1 MSDLRTEQPPV
12 RGLGPARPD
21 GASASGLGLGP
32 RRPAGLAPGAVITR
46 SLGDILG
53 SGWARLGL
61 WTVAVAAALV
71 DVGTFYQVLVTV
83 LDAPERV
90 VWVVVFGF
98 AAVALT
104 LAHWAGWQS
113 RQYQNP
119 RSAHRSRLLAA
130 GLFLVWFGLGVLAF
144 VIRYQL
150 AQADSSNASTVDTNG
165 TVSTASGGIDKTT
178 EHYAAVF
185 FFMLY
190 IATGAVAGVAGYFR
204 PDPAARQ
211 LGRAQR
217 RRARAARRHA
227 RTAEQFTRLETTKA
241 KIEKR
246 IEDAHR
252 RREEARQAAEERCRS
267 AAERLKAQSSLYL
280 RRAVPVPDAPNTTPM
295 PEAPEPPELPD
306 RPEPDDPHPLTS
318 LTSLND
324 LNAPNTDTGSQHKE
338 ASS

>member
-1 MSDLRTEQPPV
+1 MKDLTVSPHRRT
-12 RGLGPARPD
+12 GLN
-21 GASASGLGLGP
+21 
-32 RRPAGLAPGAVITR
+32 AGDVTTR

-53 SGWARLGL
+53 SGWTRLGL
-61 WTVAVAAALV
+61 WAVALAAALV

-113 RQYQNP
+113 RQHRDP
-119 RSAHRSRLLAA
+119 RSPHRSRLLAVL
-130 GLFLVWFGLGVLAF
+130 LFAVWFGLGVLAF

-150 AQADSSNASTVDTNG
+150 AQADSSDTSTVDTNG
-165 TVSTASGGIDKTT
+165 AVSTVSGGIDETT
-178 EHYAAVF
+178 EHYAALF

-190 IATGAVAGVAGYFR
+190 IATGAVAAVAGYFR

-211 LGRAQR
+211 VGRAQR

-227 RTAEQFTRLETTKA
+227 RTAQQYTRVERTA
-241 KIEKR
+241 EKIEQAR
-246 IEDAHR
+246 R
-252 RREEARQAAEERCRS
+252 RREVARQATEDQCRS
-267 AAERLKAQSSLYL
+267 AAERLKAQACLFL
-280 RRAVPVPDAPNTTPM
+280 RRSAP
-295 PEAPEPPELPD
+295 APAHHE
-306 RPEPDDPHPLTS
+306 
-318 LTSLND
+318 
-324 LNAPNTDTGSQHKE
+324 E

>member
-1 MSDLRTEQPPV
+1 VSTLK
-12 RGLGPARPD
+12 
-21 GASASGLGLGP
+21 LGP
-32 RRPAGLAPGAVITR
+32 RRQIGLTAGDVITR

-53 SGWARLGL
+53 SGWTRLGL
-61 WTVAVAAALV
+61 WIVALAAALV
-71 DVGTFYQVLVTV
+71 DVGTFYQVLVSV

-113 RQYQNP
+113 RQHQNP
-119 RSAHRSRLLAA
+119 RSPHRSRMLAVV
-130 GLFLVWFGLGVLAF
+130 LFAIWFGLGVLAF

-150 AQADSSNASTVDTNG
+150 AQADSSNTSTVDTNG
-165 TVSTASGGIDKTT
+165 SVTTAPGGIDKTT

-190 IATGAVAGVAGYFR
+190 IATGAVAAVAGYFR

-211 LGRAQR
+211 VGRAQR

-227 RTAEQFTRLETTKA
+227 RTAQQFTRVEKTA
-241 KIEKR
+241 EKIEAAR
-246 IEDAHR
+246 R
-252 RREEARQAAEERCRS
+252 RREAARQAAENQCRS
-267 AAERLKAQSSLYL
+267 AAERLKAQSSLFL
-280 RRAVPVPDAPNTTPM
+280 RRAVPVSGADGPAAPDMPAAAVDPDSPGPVRPLRGNRVPAPRATAQTAQTVPTPPTEPTPSAPSAPPQPNPDIH
-295 PEAPEPPELPD
+295 PE
-306 RPEPDDPHPLTS
+306 
-318 LTSLND
+318 
-324 LNAPNTDTGSQHKE
+324 E